1 MKLEN
6 TENTDKNTRKSGNAA
21 SKLVQCVREL
31 YGLGLTSSISGNHS
45 MRLGNDL
52 MLITPT
58 GIPRYNLKA
67 SDLVRINL
75 QTGNVYGNSKPT
87 IEWQMHR
94 DIYRKTDSRAVVHT
108 HSPFTLG
115 VAISSNFRHVIE
127 EAKIVVGNPVIIKH
141 LPSGSAKLAQE
152 VSSIFGS
159 SKTKAVIIRNHG
171 IVAVGGDIDEAR
183 AVVESLEEWSK
194 ILTVAKIF
202 GGAKYHL

>member
-1 MKLEN
+1 MRLEN
-6 TENTDKNTRKSGNAA
+6 TENTDKNKRKSGNAA

-45 MRLGNDL
+45 IRFGNDM

-75 QTGNVYGNSKPT
+75 QTGDVYGNFKPT

-94 DIYRKTDSRAVVHT
+94 DIYRKTNSRAVVHT

-127 EAKIVVGNPVIIKH
+127 EAKFVVGNPVIIKH

-152 VSSIFGS
+152 VSSIFG
-159 SKTKAVIIRNHG
+159 RQQ
-171 IVAVGGDIDEAR
+171 DEGCYYKKSR
-183 AVVESLEEWSK
+183 RRCSRWR
-194 ILTVAKIF
+194 
-202 GGAKYHL
+202 Y

>member
-1 MKLEN
+1 M
-6 TENTDKNTRKSGNAA
+6 
-21 SKLVQCVREL
+21 
-31 YGLGLTSSISGNHS
+31 
-45 MRLGNDL
+45 

-94 DIYRKTDSRAVVHT
+94 DIYRKTNSRAIVHT
-108 HSPFTLG
+108 HSHFTLG

-127 EAKIVVGNPVIIKH
+127 EAKFVVGNPVIIKH

-152 VSSIFGS
+152 VSSIFES

-171 IVAVGGDIDEAR
+171 VVAVGDDLDEAR

-194 ILTVAKIF
+194 ILAVAKIF

>member
-1 MKLEN
+1 M
-6 TENTDKNTRKSGNAA
+6 
-21 SKLVQCVREL
+21 
-31 YGLGLTSSISGNHS
+31 GLTSSISGNHS
-45 MRLGNDL
+45 IRYGNDM

-75 QTGNVYGNSKPT
+75 QTGDVYGNSKPT

-94 DIYRKTDSRAVVHT
+94 DIYRKTNSRAVVHT

-127 EAKIVVGNPVIIKH
+127 EAKFVVGNPVIIKH

-159 SKTKAVIIRNHG
+159 SKTKVVIIRNHG
-171 IVAVGGDIDEAR
+171 VVAVGGDIDEAR

-202 GGAKYHL
+202 GGAKHHL

>member
-1 MKLEN
+1 MRLEN
-6 TENTDKNTRKSGNAA
+6 TENTDKKTRKSGNAA

-45 MRLGNDL
+45 IRFGNDM

-75 QTGNVYGNSKPT
+75 QTGDVYGNFKPT

-94 DIYRKTDSRAVVHT
+94 DIYRKTNSRAVVHT

-127 EAKIVVGNPVIIKH
+127 EAKFVVGNPVIIKH
-141 LPSGSAKLAQE
+141 LPSGSAKL
-152 VSSIFGS
+152 SSRGFQYFW
-159 SKTKAVIIRNHG
+159 KQQ
-171 IVAVGGDIDEAR
+171 DEGCYYKKSR
-183 AVVESLEEWSK
+183 RRCSRWR
-194 ILTVAKIF
+194 
-202 GGAKYHL
+202 Y

>member
-1 MKLEN
+1 MRLEN
-6 TENTDKNTRKSGNAA
+6 TENTDKNKRKSGNAA

-45 MRLGNDL
+45 IRFGNDM

-75 QTGNVYGNSKPT
+75 HTGDVYGNFKPT

-94 DIYRKTDSRAVVHT
+94 DIYRKTNSRAVVHT

-115 VAISSNFRHVIE
+115 VAISSNFKHVIE
-127 EAKIVVGNPVIIKH
+127 EAKFVVGNPVIIKH

-171 IVAVGGDIDEAR
+171 VVAVGGDIDEAR

>member
-1 MKLEN
+1 MRLEN
-6 TENTDKNTRKSGNAA
+6 TENTDKKPRKGANAA

-45 MRLGNDL
+45 IRFGKDL

-58 GIPRYNLKA
+58 GIPRYSLKA

-75 QTGNVYGNSKPT
+75 QTGDVYGNSKPT

-94 DIYRKTDSRAVVHT
+94 DIYRKTNASAVVHT

-127 EAKIVVGNPVIIKH
+127 EAKFVVGNPVIIKN

-171 IVAVGGDIDEAR
+171 VVAVGVDIEEAR
-183 AVVESLEEWSK
+183 AIVESLEEWAK

-202 GGAKYHL
+202 GGAKHHL